1 MPRPAQIQLQSRV
14 FIALLFFS
22 LVLTVFPARRR
33 RLYLP
38 SHSRAP
44 VVTLQRAE
52 IHPRLE
58 VLEGLLTC
66 EEDMYRGLLLR
77 TRTSVEG
84 FKSEHVVKTVFCRRY
99 RYKNAKPEIKES
111 RWRMSSKI
119 KTTIAIAPCV
129 FCTSPY
135 PITHVHEAVQSRR
148 ILRTT
153 MPNAIA

>member
-22 LVLTVFPARRR
+22 LVLIIFPARRR

-38 SHSRAP
+38 FHSRKP

-66 EEDMYRGLLLR
+66 EDMHRDLLLR

-99 RYKNAKPEIKES
+99 RYKNAKTEIKES
-111 RWRMSSKI
+111 RWRMFSKI
-119 KTTIAIAPCV
+119 KTTIAIAPCLL
-129 FCTSPY
+129 Y
-135 PITHVHEAVQSRR
+135 ITLPNHPRPRGGAVKEDS
-148 ILRTT
+148 
-153 MPNAIA
+153 

>member
-1 MPRPAQIQLQSRV
+1 VPRPAQIQLQSRV

-22 LVLTVFPARRR
+22 LVLIIFPARRR

-38 SHSRAP
+38 FHSRKP

-66 EEDMYRGLLLR
+66 EDMHRDLLLR

-99 RYKNAKPEIKES
+99 RYKNAKTEIKES
-111 RWRMSSKI
+111 RWRMFSKI